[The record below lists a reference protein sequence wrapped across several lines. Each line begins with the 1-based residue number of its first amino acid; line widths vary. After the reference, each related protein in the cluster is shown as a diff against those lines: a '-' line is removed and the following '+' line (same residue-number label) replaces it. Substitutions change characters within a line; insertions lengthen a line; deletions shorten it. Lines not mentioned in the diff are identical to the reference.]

1 VKQQFNVNLDPHLVR
16 RTKHRAIDSQ
26 LSLSDLVSHIL
37 EQYLQKEATVDHRP
51 NLTLQPMVHVRDMA
65 ATVTMLEALGGE
77 MVQGSRDGDW
87 TQVSIG
93 GAEVGLLAHPANP
106 DQGEGDVELNFES
119 RTPLEDVEQLARS
132 AGVVVAQPT
141 SDEGFGRQLQL
152 RTPDGLLVKINE
164 IEADLIT

>member
-1 VKQQFNVNLDPHLVR
+1 MKQQFNVNLDPHLVR
-16 RTKHRAIDSQ
+16 RTKHRAIDAQ
-26 LSLSDLVSHIL
+26 LSVSDLVSHIL
-37 EQYLQKEATVDHRP
+37 EQYLQKEATVNAKP
-51 NLTLQPMVHVRDMA
+51 KLTLQPMVHVRDMA
-65 ATVTMLEALGGE
+65 ATVDMLEALGGE
-77 MVQGSRDGDW
+77 LIQGSRDGDW

-106 DQGEGDVELNFES
+106 DQGAGDVELNFES
-119 RTPLEDVEQLARS
+119 RTPLEDVEQRARS

-164 IEADLIT
+164 IETDLIT